1 MSELKPP
8 RPPAGA
14 GVSLSKAQR
23 ERIGEVR
30 EIVQGEFKPRGAQY
44 LDGSFPWENMRRLAE
59 IGVLGMAVGK
69 EYGGS
74 ELGGVDTAL
83 GLEEIAKGCYITAMA
98 TLGEVGTQARV
109 IAKFAPERIKAK
121 YLPQVVTCDCVLSIC
136 LTEPHAG
143 TDVGAY
149 ITNAVVKND
158 KVVLNGVKS
167 L

>member
-44 LDGSFPWENMRRLAE
+44 LDGSFPWENMRKLAE

-74 ELGGVDTAL
+74 ELGVFDTAL
-83 GLEEIAKGCYITAMA
+83 VLEEIAKGCYITAMA
-98 TLGEVGTQARV
+98 VLGEVGTQTRV
-109 IAKFAPERIKAK
+109 ISTFAPERIKQK
-121 YLPQVVTCDCVLSIC
+121 YLPAVCTGDCVLSIC

-143 TDVGAY
+143 TDVANY
-149 ITNAVVKND
+149 TTNAQIRGD
-158 KVVLNGVKS
+158 KV
-167 L
+167 